1 MTDLQTVSRTSAL
14 MTASLAA
21 MAWSASANAQT
32 ATSSPAAPHF
42 AATAAE
48 NQPAVQGRADASGAV
63 QAPSGGAGD
72 IVVTARKRQELARD
86 VPISILAVSGD
97 KLAERNVL
105 RLTDLV
111 TVAPNFTLSLGG
123 GQPATYLRGFGT
135 YGTTFAQSVG
145 KFVDNVSYG
154 RDIHSRLPL
163 FDIQRVEV
171 LNGPQVLL
179 YGNSTTAGA
188 INITTKTPGDKFS
201 VDALVSHEF
210 NFHETTIDASVTV
223 PVTETLSIRGAL
235 FYQDLNKG
243 WLHNTSTNQD
253 DPRFRNRGY
262 RGTALFKPTPNLE
275 IKVKGEFTS
284 VRDRGSNGQ
293 QIKQSTNPNRQLT
306 DVTFDDNRQAAIAGA
321 PFFAPEFYGV
331 NNTVVQGDIDW
342 KTGLGTL
349 HSTTAYLDTH
359 QSSAQSSS
367 SGRPDIAIL
376 QRTDYKQFSQELRLT
391 GDLGRV
397 DYLIGGYYEHNDYNV
412 FGAIDLNPPGV
423 NIPLPGVGRYL
434 ELVQKNRSYSS
445 FGDLTWH
452 ITNKLNVEIGARYTK
467 LNQSNDQTSD
477 AVPLIT
483 NFSFSTRKS
492 QIKSTIDPALRPL
505 LVSLFGGTPHELY
518 GIDRNESH
526 LQPQA
531 IIQYRPNRDLMLYA
545 KFVQGDK
552 QGGVDFSYNGTA
564 TGAPANRATFAPEG
578 ARSFEIGLK
587 GVTANRA
594 LEYSLDLFQTR
605 FKDLQ
610 LSAFQGTT
618 VFVTNVGKAV
628 TRGVEAEV
636 IYRPVSRL
644 TIDATGNYLDAEYRD
659 FPGAPCTVAQ
669 TLATPAG
676 QICSQNLSGAPTP
689 FQSKWSGTL
698 NISYGYTAGNFEIT
712 PTVSVLGR
720 SSYNV
725 STNNDPL
732 ARQSALALIDLNL
745 AVLHTPSGVRASI
758 FAKNITNKK
767 YLEYGVATS
776 LIPGAFTVY
785 SSRGATVGLQLGW
798 HF

>member
-293 QIKQSTNPNRQLT
+293 QIRQSTNPNRQLT
-306 DVTFDDNRQAAIAGA
+306 DVTFDDNRQAAIAGGA
-321 PFFAPEFYGV
+321 VLRARILRSQQY
-331 NNTVVQGDIDW
+331 
-342 KTGLGTL
+342 
-349 HSTTAYLDTH
+349 
-359 QSSAQSSS
+359 
-367 SGRPDIAIL
+367 GRPGRHRLEDRAGHPAFDHRIPRHPPEQRTEQLLRSTGHRHPAKNGLQAVQSGTAADRRSRQGRLSYRGLLRTQRL
-376 QRTDYKQFSQELRLT
+376 QRFRRYRPQPAR
-391 GDLGRV
+391 R
-397 DYLIGGYYEHNDYNV
+397 EH
-412 FGAIDLNPPGV
+412 PPAGCR
-423 NIPLPGVGRYL
+423 PLP
-434 ELVQKNRSYSS
+434 
-445 FGDLTWH
+445 
-452 ITNKLNVEIGARYTK
+452 
-467 LNQSNDQTSD
+467 
-477 AVPLIT
+477 
-483 NFSFSTRKS
+483 
-492 QIKSTIDPALRPL
+492 
-505 LVSLFGGTPHELY
+505 
-518 GIDRNESH
+518 
-526 LQPQA
+526 
-531 IIQYRPNRDLMLYA
+531 
-545 KFVQGDK
+545 
-552 QGGVDFSYNGTA
+552 
-564 TGAPANRATFAPEG
+564 
-578 ARSFEIGLK
+578 
-587 GVTANRA
+587 
-594 LEYSLDLFQTR
+594 
-605 FKDLQ
+605 
-610 LSAFQGTT
+610 
-618 VFVTNVGKAV
+618 
-628 TRGVEAEV
+628 
-636 IYRPVSRL
+636 
-644 TIDATGNYLDAEYRD
+644 
-659 FPGAPCTVAQ
+659 
-669 TLATPAG
+669 
-676 QICSQNLSGAPTP
+676 
-689 FQSKWSGTL
+689 
-698 NISYGYTAGNFEIT
+698 
-712 PTVSVLGR
+712 
-720 SSYNV
+720 
-725 STNNDPL
+725 
-732 ARQSALALIDLNL
+732 
-745 AVLHTPSGVRASI
+745 
-758 FAKNITNKK
+758 
-767 YLEYGVATS
+767 
-776 LIPGAFTVY
+776 
-785 SSRGATVGLQLGW
+785 
-798 HF
+798 